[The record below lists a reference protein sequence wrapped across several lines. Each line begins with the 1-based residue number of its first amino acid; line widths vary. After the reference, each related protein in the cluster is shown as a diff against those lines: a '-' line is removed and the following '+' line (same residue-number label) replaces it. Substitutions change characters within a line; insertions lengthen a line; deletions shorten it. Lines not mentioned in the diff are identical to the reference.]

1 MPYVEFTDTQ
11 KQRAAAV
18 DLEAFLLSQGE
29 KLLRE
34 GRESRLASDH
44 SVTVRGNEWYDHA
57 TKEGGGPISFVQK
70 FYGLSYPEAMSC
82 LLNGEQG
89 EIRAAPPKKKE
100 KKEFILP
107 PRNSTM
113 RRVYAYLLQQRHI
126 SRNVLNAFVHAGL
139 IYESRERP
147 KGSDREY
154 HNAVFV
160 GKDEHG
166 TARHAHKRSVNSAG
180 PGLKLNI
187 AGCDARYSFHFT
199 GTSDR
204 LYVFEAPVDLLSFL
218 TLYQKGWQSHSYAAL
233 CGTSEHAMLRMLE
246 QNPNIRNVLLCL
258 DHDAAGIE
266 ANGRLAEILR
276 DCGYRCVSVLQPEHK
291 DWNEDLKAAYSLPAL
306 PAEEHPQ
313 LAVAPEVCQF
323 IAEKCGELKPD
334 SLGNLEKELPRL
346 LQFFQNHIQQN
357 QIGRATLYADEA
369 SALALAAYSRELRQL
384 GQPADAVELG
394 KQLCAC
400 VLPHQNHAS
409 FKSRHRE
416 LSAKTQAVLKQYA
429 APGIR
434 SAEDKRKLAEAWLD
448 LAVDFVKVTVKF
460 QAEEQEKLQKQQEAQ
475 KLKPELAMTM

>member
-126 SRNVLNAFVHAGL
+126 SRSVLDAFVHAGL

-160 GKDEHG
+160 GKDVHG

-291 DWNEDLKAAYSLPAL
+291 DWNEDLKAAHGLPAL

-313 LAVAPEVCQF
+313 LIVAPDVCQF
-323 IAEKCGELKPD
+323 IAEKCEEVKPD
-334 SLGNLEKELPRL
+334 SLGSLEKELPKL
-346 LQFFQNHIQQN
+346 LLFFQNHVLHDE
-357 QIGRATLYADEA
+357 IGKATLRTDEA
-369 SALALAAYSRELRQL
+369 SALALAAYCRELRQL
-384 GQPADAVELG
+384 GAPIGTPELCER
-394 KQLCAC
+394 LCAKI
-400 VLPHQNHAS
+400 LPHQNHAS
-409 FKSRHRE
+409 LKSRYRE
-416 LSAKTQAVLKQYA
+416 LSVKTQAVLKQSA
-429 APGIR
+429 SPGIR
-434 SAEDKRKLAEAWLD
+434 STEGKRQMAEAWLD
-448 LAVDFVKVTVKF
+448 LAADFTKVSVKYE
-460 QAEEQEKLQKQQEAQ
+460 AEELKKWQKQQQETKQ
-475 KLKPELAMTM
+475 VMTM

>member
-1 MPYVEFTDTQ
+1 MPYIEFTDIQ

-18 DLEAFLLSQGE
+18 DLEAFLLSRGE
-29 KLLRE
+29 RLLRE
-34 GRESRLASDH
+34 GRENRLASDH

-57 TKEGGGPISFVQK
+57 TKEGGGPSSFVQK
-70 FYGLSYPEAMSC
+70 FYGLSYLEAMSC
-82 LLNGEQG
+82 LLNGEQD

-100 KKEFILP
+100 KKEISLP
-107 PRNSTM
+107 PRNNTM

-180 PGLKLNI
+180 PGLKLNL

-218 TLYQKGWQSHSYAAL
+218 TLYQKDWQTHSYAAL
-233 CGTSEHAMLRMLE
+233 CGTSEHAMLWMLE

-258 DHDAAGIE
+258 DHDATGIE

-276 DCGYRCVSVLQPEHK
+276 DRGYHCVSVLQPEHK
-291 DWNEDLKAAYSLPAL
+291 DWNEDLKAAYGLSAL

-313 LAVAPEVCQF
+313 LIVAPDVCQF
-323 IAEKCGELKPD
+323 ITEKCGRLKPG
-334 SLGNLEKELPRL
+334 SLGSLEKELPRL
-346 LQFFQNHIQQN
+346 LLFYQEHLHW
-357 QIGRATLYADEA
+357 GRFGKAMECMENA
-369 SALALAAYSRELRQL
+369 SALALAAYTQELRQL
-384 GQPADAVELG
+384 GGPVDSENLAQR
-394 KQLCAC
+394 LCAHIH
-400 VLPHQNHAS
+400 PHQNRS
-409 FKSRHRE
+409 VLKNRHRE
-416 LSAKTQAVLKQYA
+416 LAIKVQAVLAKKYN
-429 APGIR
+429 PGVR
-434 SAEDKRKLAEAWLD
+434 SAEDKRQLAEAWLD
-448 LAVDFVKVTVKF
+448 LAADFAKVSIKYE
-460 QAEEQEKLQKQQEAQ
+460 AEEWKKWQKQQQESKQ
-475 KLKPELAMTM
+475 AMTM

>member
-1 MPYVEFTDTQ
+1 MPYIEFTDIQ
-11 KQRAAAV
+11 KRRAAV
-18 DLEAFLLSQGE
+18 DLEAFLPSRGE
-29 KLLRE
+29 RLLRE

-44 SVTVRGNEWYDHA
+44 SVTICGNEWYDHA

-70 FYGLSYPEAMSC
+70 FYGLSYPEAMTC

-100 KKEFILP
+100 KKEFFLP
-107 PRNSTM
+107 PRNNTM

-126 SRNVLNAFVHAGL
+126 SRSVLDTFVYARL

-154 HNAVFV
+154 HNAIFV
-160 GKDEHG
+160 GKNEHG

-187 AGCDARYSFHFT
+187 AGCDVRYSFHYT

-218 TLYQKGWQSHSYAAL
+218 TLYQKDWQTHSYAAL
-233 CGTSEHAMLRMLE
+233 YGTSEHAMLWMLE

-276 DCGYRCVSVLQPEHK
+276 DRGYRCVSVLQLGHK
-291 DWNEDLKAAYSLPAL
+291 DWNEDLKAAYGLPSLPAE
-306 PAEEHPQ
+306 AHPQ

-334 SLGNLEKELPRL
+334 SLGSLEKELPRL

-384 GQPADAVELG
+384 GQPVSAEDLN
-394 KQLCAC
+394 KQLCAR

-409 FKSRHRE
+409 FKCRYRE
-416 LSAKTQAVLKQYA
+416 LNAKTQAVLKQCA

-434 SAEDKRKLAEAWLD
+434 STEDKRKLAEAWLD

-460 QAEEQEKLQKQQEAQ
+460 QAEELEKWQKQQQETSQ
-475 KLKPELAMTM
+475 AMTM

>member
-160 GKDEHG
+160 GKDVHG
-166 TARHAHKRSVNSAG
+166 TTRHAHKRSVNSAG

-218 TLYQKGWQSHSYAAL
+218 TLYQKGWQS
-233 CGTSEHAMLRMLE
+233 LR
-246 QNPNIRNVLLCL
+246 
-258 DHDAAGIE
+258 
-266 ANGRLAEILR
+266 
-276 DCGYRCVSVLQPEHK
+276 
-291 DWNEDLKAAYSLPAL
+291 
-306 PAEEHPQ
+306 
-313 LAVAPEVCQF
+313 
-323 IAEKCGELKPD
+323 
-334 SLGNLEKELPRL
+334 
-346 LQFFQNHIQQN
+346 
-357 QIGRATLYADEA
+357 
-369 SALALAAYSRELRQL
+369 
-384 GQPADAVELG
+384 
-394 KQLCAC
+394 
-400 VLPHQNHAS
+400 HQ
-409 FKSRHRE
+409 
-416 LSAKTQAVLKQYA
+416 
-429 APGIR
+429 
-434 SAEDKRKLAEAWLD
+434 
-448 LAVDFVKVTVKF
+448 
-460 QAEEQEKLQKQQEAQ
+460 
-475 KLKPELAMTM
+475 